1 MTLPVTSASAADFLD
16 VVDDIAAQLEALGDE
31 IERTAHIPAEV
42 KSLLVER
49 GLLRMTLPVEWGGF
63 GLGAGEYFRV
73 LERVAGFHGAIRM
86 FVHGMNGLWRPMF
99 LFGSQ
104 TQKERWLPAHQAGG
118 LYAFALTELHTG
130 TGRDIG
136 TTAELVDGEWVIN
149 GTKNLIS
156 WAGDAEVLYVIAA
169 TGMAPSGDR
178 EISCILVPGGTDGMS
193 CTPLPDGMGCR
204 GSRHDVVEFVDCR
217 VPASNLLGTR
227 GGGLDVGIRGFLDF
241 SRVGIATSCLGV
253 AQRSFDL
260 ACAYAQQRVTF
271 GKPIAQRQA
280 IQMSVGE
287 MATDLFALRA
297 AIQETARR
305 LDAEETCIEE
315 AAMCKLLG
323 IETVGRVTDHALR
336 IFGGIGYTGAHR
348 MERLYRDA
356 RALWFEEGTAEIQKL
371 VASRPHLGA
380 S

>member
-1 MTLPVTSASAADFLD
+1 MTMATAPRAADFLD
-16 VVDDIAAQLEALGDE
+16 VVEGLAPELEELGDT
-31 IERTAHIPAEV
+31 IEATSAIPPRTRQV
-42 KSLLVER
+42 LVEH

-63 GLGAGEYFRV
+63 GLPAAEYFTV

-86 FVHGMNGLWRPMF
+86 FVHGMNGLWRPMHR
-99 LFGSQ
+99 FG
-104 TQKERWLPAHQAGG
+104 TQEQKQQWLPVHRAGG
-118 LYAFALTELHTG
+118 LFAFALTEAETG

-136 TTAELVDGEWVIN
+136 TTADLVDGHWVLH

-156 WAGDAEVLYVIAA
+156 WAGDAEVQYVIAA
-169 TGMAPSGDR
+169 TGHAADGSR
-178 EISCILVPGGTDGMS
+178 EISCILVPKDTPGVT

-204 GSRHDVVEFVDCR
+204 GSRHDVVVFDGCR
-217 VPASNLLGTR
+217 VPESNLLGER
-227 GGGLDVGIRGFLDF
+227 GQGLEVGIRGFLDF
-241 SRVGIATSCLGV
+241 SRVGIATSALGV

-287 MATDLFALRA
+287 MAAELFALRT

-305 LDAEETCIEE
+305 IDRDEPCVAE

-323 IETVGRVTDHALR
+323 IETVGRVTDKALR
-336 IFGGIGYTGAHR
+336 IYGGIGYTGAHR
-348 MERLYRDA
+348 IERLYRDA

-371 VASRPHLGA
+371 VASRPHLGGA
-380 S
+380 